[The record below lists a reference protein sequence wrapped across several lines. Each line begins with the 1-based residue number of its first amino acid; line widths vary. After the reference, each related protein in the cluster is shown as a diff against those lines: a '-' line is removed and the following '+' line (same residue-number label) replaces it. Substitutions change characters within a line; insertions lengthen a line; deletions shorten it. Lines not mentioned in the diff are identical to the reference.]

1 MASMW
6 KIMDQQPYPKHID
19 GKVVSPINE
28 LNNET
33 HKPEDECERL
43 QKAPWVGVPP
53 ASPVGS
59 GSRLGVPS
67 SESRPGQVLG
77 LHSLPEESESVRTLC
92 ASGGTAF
99 KRSQCQQNQLSP
111 SLCLSPRS
119 TKFVKLQPDHPYL
132 KLVEDLIRFR

>member
-43 QKAPWVGVPP
+43 QKAPWECHRRVQSGPGRDSVCRHLNHDLAKCLVSIACPKNLNRFGPSAPVAAPLSNALSANRISFLPHFVSPP
-53 ASPVGS
+53 D
-59 GSRLGVPS
+59 
-67 SESRPGQVLG
+67 
-77 LHSLPEESESVRTLC
+77 
-92 ASGGTAF
+92 
-99 KRSQCQQNQLSP
+99 QQNL
-111 SLCLSPRS
+111 
-119 TKFVKLQPDHPYL
+119 
-132 KLVEDLIRFR
+132 